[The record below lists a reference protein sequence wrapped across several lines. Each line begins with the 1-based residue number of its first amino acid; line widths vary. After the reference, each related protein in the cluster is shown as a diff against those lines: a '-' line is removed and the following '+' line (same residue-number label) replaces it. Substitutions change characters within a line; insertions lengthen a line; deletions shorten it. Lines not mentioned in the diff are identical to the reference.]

1 MTITPEL
8 QRAVDI
14 AEAMDKRGTSQAIIG
29 PSPSG
34 KTTMAIE
41 YAEALKAKGVS
52 DTIMLRDARK
62 LDDNDAFAG
71 VNLFTEAADSILI
84 IEHLGEASAITQ
96 GRIAASIAGAI
107 ESESTVVIVT
117 GGDAL
122 QDMLQKNRLASRFG
136 TPVTLEKLSPEQI
149 AEYNMTPEERA
160 AAQASRDARDQRLN
174 EWRDAKEIS
183 LATTRTLASPPTAV
197 FKPKNPDKN

>member
-1 MTITPEL
+1 MTLTPQL

-14 AEAMDKRGTSQAIIG
+14 ADPWDKRGTSQAIIG

-52 DTIMLRDARK
+52 DTVMLRDARK
-62 LDDNDAFAG
+62 LDDNDPFAG
-71 VNLFTEAADSILI
+71 VKFFQEAADSILI
-84 IEHLGEASAITQ
+84 IEHLGESSAITQ
-96 GRIAASIAGAI
+96 GRIAAGIAGAM

-122 QDMLQKNRLASRFG
+122 QDMLQKNHLTSRFG
-136 TPVTLEKLSPEQI
+136 TPVVLEKLSDEQI
-149 AEYNMTPEERA
+149 AEYRMTPEERA
-160 AAQASRDARDQRLN
+160 AAEQEKTARQQRLG
-174 EWRDAKEIS
+174 EWREAKDIS
-183 LATTRTLASPPTAV
+183 LATTRAIASPPTAV
-197 FKPKNPDKN
+197 FKPKNPDKS

>member
-1 MTITPEL
+1 MTLTPEL

-14 AEAMDKRGTSQAIIG
+14 ADAFDKRGTSQAIIG

-41 YAEALKAKGVS
+41 YAEALKVKGVS
-52 DTIMLRDARK
+52 DTVMLRDARK

-71 VNLFTEAADSILI
+71 VKFFEEAADSILI

-96 GRIAASIAGAI
+96 GRIAAGMAGAM

-117 GGDAL
+117 GGDKL
-122 QDMLQKNRLASRFG
+122 QEMLQKNHMASRFG
-136 TPVTLEKLSPEQI
+136 TPVMLEKLSPEQI
-149 AEYNMTPEERA
+149 AEYNMTPEQRA
-160 AAQASRDARDQRLN
+160 VAQAERDARDQRLN
-174 EWRDAKEIS
+174 EWKHAKDIS
-183 LATTRTLASPPTAV
+183 LATTRAVSSPMTAV
-197 FKPKNPDKN
+197 FKPKNPDKS

>member
-1 MTITPEL
+1 MTLTPEL

-14 AEAMDKRGTSQAIIG
+14 ADAFDKRGTGQAIIG

-34 KTTMAIE
+34 KTTMALE

-52 DTIMLRDARK
+52 DTVMMRDARK
-62 LDDNDAFAG
+62 IDDSDPFAA
-71 VNLFTEAADSILI
+71 VKVFTEAEDSILI
-84 IEHLGEASAITQ
+84 IEHLGEASAIIQ
-96 GRIAASIAGAI
+96 GRIAAGIAGAM
-107 ESESTVVIVT
+107 ESESTVVILT

-122 QDMLQKNRLASRFG
+122 QDMLRKNHLTSRFG
-136 TPVTLEKLSPEQI
+136 TPVILEKLTAEQI
-149 AEYNMTPEERA
+149 AEHRMTPEERA
-160 AAQASRDARDQRLN
+160 AAEQEKTAREQRLG

-183 LATTRTLASPPTAV
+183 LATTRAIQSPPTAV